1 MKKLKILL
9 PFTIIGLIGCSQNST
24 ETHTSNQEKI
34 VAPQLETKKKESSN
48 IKEDSLNYDYVAPVA
63 EYIPAPA
70 PVVVSQPRPK
80 MAMPMRMPMKIPSPM
95 AQESNTEGYNII
107 NENQFKEVKT
117 SPLSTFSI
125 DVDTASYS
133 NIRRY
138 LLQNNKL
145 PPKGAVRIEEM
156 INYFSYSYKEP
167 TNNDPFHV
175 NSSVKDS
182 IWNKKS
188 KIIQIGLQSKKPD
201 ISKLPASNL
210 VFLLD
215 VSGSMGQ
222 PNKLPLLKKSLK
234 LLVKQLRKKDSVSI
248 VVYAGNSGLVLDRAR
263 GDEEDKIIQ
272 ALEKLNSGGSTA
284 GGAGIKLAYKIAQ
297 KAFIDGGNN
306 RVILATDG
314 DFNVGQSSQSAL
326 VELIEEKKKSG
337 IFLTVLGFGMGNY
350 KDSKMEQLADKG
362 NGNYAY
368 IDNLLEAKKVL
379 VTQMSG
385 TLYTVAKDV
394 KIQVEFNPTKVHSYR
409 LIGYE
414 NRKMANEDFNND
426 KKDAGE
432 IGMGHSVTALYEI
445 VLNSDEVT
453 SKVDKLKYQT
463 TTATGSKELAT
474 VKIRYKKPDED
485 TSTLMSRVINL
496 DSNEIKEYDSNFAQS
511 VAGFGMILR
520 KSEHKKDLKLSSLI
534 ELAKSSKGED
544 REGYRAEF
552 IKMMEK
558 AELLK

>member
-1 MKKLKILL
+1 MKILKRL
-9 PFTIIGLIGCSQNST
+9 SLSLVVLFFISCSKKEEAPLENNVAVESIKQYDT
-24 ETHTSNQEKI
+24 VEPKI
-34 VAPQLETKKKESSN
+34 VEVNNNVAIKYRRNLEVSIPVPVIAMPQPVPVVMPQPLPVPHRVKKEMNS
-48 IKEDSLNYDYVAPVA
+48 E
-63 EYIPAPA
+63 EYNA
-70 PVVVSQPRPK
+70 
-80 MAMPMRMPMKIPSPM
+80 
-95 AQESNTEGYNII
+95 I
-107 NENQFKEVKT
+107 NENKFKEVAT
-117 SPLSTFSI
+117 SALSTFST

-133 NIRRY
+133 NIRRF
-138 LLQNNKL
+138 LIQNRQL
-145 PPKGAVRIEEM
+145 PPKDAVRIEELM
-156 INYFSYSYKEP
+156 NYFSYSYKEP
-167 TNNDPFHV
+167 QGSEPFYI
-175 NSSVKDS
+175 NTTVKET

-188 KIIQIGLQSKKPD
+188 KIIQIGLQTKKPN

-222 PNKLPLLKKSLK
+222 PHKLPLLKKSLK
-234 LLVKQLRKKDSVSI
+234 LLSKQLREKDRVSI

-263 GDEEDKIIQ
+263 GDETSKIIG
-272 ALEKLNSGGSTA
+272 ALDKLRAGGSTA
-284 GGAGIKLAYKIAQ
+284 GGEGIKLAYSVAQ
-297 KAFIDGGNN
+297 KAFITGGNN

-314 DFNVGQSSQSAL
+314 DFNVGAKSQEEL
-326 VELIEEKKKSG
+326 VKLIEKKRESG

-350 KDSKMEQLADKG
+350 KDGKMEQLADKG

-394 KIQVEFNPTKVHSYR
+394 KVQVEFNPRKVHSYR

-414 NRKMANEDFNND
+414 NRAMANEDFNND
-426 KKDAGE
+426 KKDAAE
-432 IGMGHSVTALYEI
+432 VGMGHSITVLYEI
-445 VLNSDEVT
+445 ILATKNQS

-463 TTATGSKELAT
+463 QTSSNLDELAT
-474 VKIRYKKPDED
+474 VKIRYKKPDGK
-485 TSTLMSRVINL
+485 TSTLMSKI
-496 DSNEIKEYDSNFAQS
+496 IKEGESDISTVDANFVQS

-520 KSEHKKDLKLSSLI
+520 DSKYKKDLNYAQLI
-534 ELAKSSKGED
+534 ALAKDSKGED

-552 IKMMEK
+552 IKMMEQ

>member
-1 MKKLKILL
+1 MKILKRL
-9 PFTIIGLIGCSQNST
+9 SLSLVVLFFISCSKKEEAPLKNNVAVESIKQYDT
-24 ETHTSNQEKI
+24 VEPKI
-34 VAPQLETKKKESSN
+34 VEVNNNVAIKYRRNLEVSIPVPVIAMPQPVPVVMPQPLPVPHRVKKEMNS
-48 IKEDSLNYDYVAPVA
+48 E
-63 EYIPAPA
+63 EYNA
-70 PVVVSQPRPK
+70 
-80 MAMPMRMPMKIPSPM
+80 
-95 AQESNTEGYNII
+95 I
-107 NENQFKEVKT
+107 NENKFKEVAT
-117 SPLSTFSI
+117 SALSTFST

-133 NIRRY
+133 NIRRF
-138 LLQNNKL
+138 LIQNRQL
-145 PPKGAVRIEEM
+145 PPKDAVRIEELM
-156 INYFSYSYKEP
+156 NYFSYSYKEP
-167 TNNDPFHV
+167 QGSEPFYI
-175 NSSVKDS
+175 NTTVKET

-188 KIIQIGLQSKKPD
+188 KIIQIGLQTKKPN

-222 PNKLPLLKKSLK
+222 PHKLPLLKKSLK
-234 LLVKQLRKKDSVSI
+234 LLSKQLREKDRVSI

-263 GDEEDKIIQ
+263 GDETSKIIG
-272 ALEKLNSGGSTA
+272 ALDKLRAGGSTA
-284 GGAGIKLAYKIAQ
+284 GGEGIKLAYSVAQ
-297 KAFIDGGNN
+297 KAFITGGNN

-314 DFNVGQSSQSAL
+314 DFNVGAKTQEEL
-326 VELIEEKKKSG
+326 VKLIEKKRESG

-350 KDSKMEQLADKG
+350 KDGKMEQLADKG

-394 KIQVEFNPTKVHSYR
+394 KVQVEFNPRKVHSYR

-414 NRKMANEDFNND
+414 NRSMANEDFNND
-426 KKDAGE
+426 KKDAAE
-432 IGMGHSVTALYEI
+432 VGMGHSITALYEI
-445 VLNSDEVT
+445 ILATKNQS

-463 TTATGSKELAT
+463 QTSSNLDELAT
-474 VKIRYKKPDED
+474 VKIRYKKPDGK
-485 TSTLMSRVINL
+485 TSTLMSKI
-496 DSNEIKEYDSNFAQS
+496 IKEGESDISTVDANFVQS

-520 KSEHKKDLKLSSLI
+520 DSKYKKDLNYAQLI
-534 ELAKSSKGED
+534 ALAKDSKGED

-552 IKMMEK
+552 IKMMEQ

>member
-1 MKKLKILL
+1 MKILKRL
-9 PFTIIGLIGCSQNST
+9 SLSLVVLFFISCSKKEEAPLENNVAVESIKQYDT
-24 ETHTSNQEKI
+24 VEPKI
-34 VAPQLETKKKESSN
+34 VEVNNNVAIKYRRNLEVSIPVPVIAMPHVMPQPLPVPHRVKKEMNS
-48 IKEDSLNYDYVAPVA
+48 E
-63 EYIPAPA
+63 EYNA
-70 PVVVSQPRPK
+70 
-80 MAMPMRMPMKIPSPM
+80 
-95 AQESNTEGYNII
+95 I
-107 NENQFKEVKT
+107 NENKFKEVAT
-117 SPLSTFSI
+117 SALSTFST

-133 NIRRY
+133 NIRRF
-138 LLQNNKL
+138 LIQNRQL
-145 PPKGAVRIEEM
+145 PPKDAVRIEELM
-156 INYFSYSYKEP
+156 NYFSYSYKEP
-167 TNNDPFHV
+167 QGSEPFYI
-175 NSSVKDS
+175 NTTVKET

-188 KIIQIGLQSKKPD
+188 KIIQIGLQTKKPN

-222 PNKLPLLKKSLK
+222 PHKLPLLKKSLK
-234 LLVKQLRKKDSVSI
+234 LLSKQLREKDRVSI

-263 GDEEDKIIQ
+263 GDETSKIIG
-272 ALEKLNSGGSTA
+272 ALDKLRAGGSTA
-284 GGAGIKLAYKIAQ
+284 GGEGIKLAYSVAQ
-297 KAFIDGGNN
+297 KAFITGGNN

-314 DFNVGQSSQSAL
+314 DFNVGAKSQEEL
-326 VELIEEKKKSG
+326 VKLIEKKRESG

-350 KDSKMEQLADKG
+350 KDGKMEQLADKG

-394 KIQVEFNPTKVHSYR
+394 KVQVEFNPRKVHSYR

-414 NRKMANEDFNND
+414 NRAMANEDFNND
-426 KKDAGE
+426 KKDAAE
-432 IGMGHSVTALYEI
+432 VGMGHSITVLYEI
-445 VLNSDEVT
+445 ILATKNQS

-463 TTATGSKELAT
+463 QTSSNLDELAT
-474 VKIRYKKPDED
+474 VKIRYKKPDGK
-485 TSTLMSRVINL
+485 TSTLMSKI
-496 DSNEIKEYDSNFAQS
+496 IKEGESDISTVDANFVQS

-520 KSEHKKDLKLSSLI
+520 DSKYKKDLNYAQLI
-534 ELAKSSKGED
+534 ALAKDSKGED

-552 IKMMEK
+552 IKMMEQ